1 MRVSFDFAALKK
13 TTSQE
18 YAVRF
23 LFGGA
28 ITVIAGI
35 LAKRY
40 GPVFGGLFLAFPAI
54 FPASATL
61 LEKHQREKKQAAGIA
76 RTTRGREAAAL
87 DARGTAMGTVG
98 LIVFALMVWKLLP
111 GWNAVS
117 TLSAALAGWFAV
129 SFLLWRLRKHRIF
142 FWTKSL

>member
-1 MRVSFDFAALKK
+1 MKVSFDFAALKK
-13 TTSQE
+13 TTWQE

-28 ITVIAGI
+28 ITVIAGV
-35 LAKRY
+35 LAKLY

-61 LEKHQREKKQAAGIA
+61 LEKHQREKKRAAGIS

-98 LIVFALMVWKLLP
+98 LITFALIVWKLLP
-111 GWNAVS
+111 GWNDVS
-117 TLSAALAGWFAV
+117 TLSAALAGWFVV